1 MTSIKLV
8 SPYKNTEFH
17 TRISLLPHQMNN
29 EIYVHLKNNL
39 KKKVEKRCNKYGYIT
54 KLFKILDYS
63 DGEIIPE
70 NFDSSAIFDIKYSCR
85 VCLPVESSNIICK
98 IDLQNKALIKGV
110 NGPIIVIIK
119 MNQLNTENFSTN
131 NKGDIIYNK
140 NNHVLEVG
148 DHIVINI
155 LALNFFAGDERQIV
169 LGNLIDMPSKS
180 DIDTYYKENL
190 ETEKID
196 ELEDLSNENSETNNT
211 DSEYNL
217 SYSNVTEKSL

>member
-1 MTSIKLV
+1 MTSINLV
-8 SPYKNTEFH
+8 SPYINTEFH

-39 KKKVEKRCNKYGYIT
+39 KKKVEKKCNKFGYIT

-85 VCLPVESSNIICK
+85 VCLPIEKSNIICK
-98 IDLQNKALIKGV
+98 IDLQNKALIKAV
-110 NGPIIVIIK
+110 NGPIISIIK
-119 MNQLNTENFSTN
+119 MNQLNTDKFSTN

-140 NNHVLEVG
+140 NNHVLQV
-148 DHIVINI
+148 DDYIVISI

-169 LGNLIDMPSKS
+169 LGNLIDMPTEEEVKKF
-180 DIDTYYKENL
+180 YNENL

-196 ELEDLSNENSETNNT
+196 EIDEFSVENSNT
-211 DSEYNL
+211 ESEFNL
-217 SYSNVTEKSL
+217 SSENVTEKSY